1 MSFAN
6 LKLNDLDLDIVNT
19 LSNVDM
25 DFIDTACTDKSGFF
39 LPTSNASKSNSS
51 KSKNMATE
59 IASLRNELN
68 KAKYREKALLKEFAH
83 KFKALQQQDAP
94 KFNIITES
102 QKTSMPFD
110 EEEMPMDEMAATARM
125 ERVVRTMEN
134 AEQQRMIE
142 ELKRQQDEQM
152 YHLQQENE
160 KVISSFEKKL
170 MEKMQEMEEMQN
182 YLEAV
187 ENERNLLAEKVKT
200 PCVSPDTVA
209 NSSSNATQNNS
220 FGQWNNGVCELDS
233 SLEKTVQL
241 SPQKSSITPLQ
252 RLRYE
257 KQKQNLKNQVATPPT
272 VDTCNTSDGSLVS
285 DSANA
290 SKQSNVPPSRLSA
303 LFESVTDPKLNS
315 IHNLLTAVERKIQ
328 ECAEED
334 DSGHDEMLHLDKQ
347 SKTFEYVDKLSD
359 AEKEFVD
366 RVASLFKS
374 TLSEQMELIQ
384 HLQTELVQ
392 THDDFQSNEADMS
405 KMLEETYSKIEDLE
419 MELDSLKNTKSHTE
433 KLQGFLNMIADDK
446 NSSSFDLKD
455 LEQKLQGIED
465 ERNSLMEENLK
476 VQKEN
481 EETVLALRKVIDDM
495 TKEKEEVVKELM
507 TRLQH
512 SEKECDALKEV
523 NGIDNDLKVG
533 DDNAVLIDINE
544 LNALRRQTESSSS
557 DKEITTLTQELN
569 EAKLTISKLEKE
581 KSLGPD
587 EMLDLQ
593 LQEIRE
599 ANADLQSKLLEQER
613 EFEQEK
619 KKLEHSISNLDQDLA
634 TLHEESENN
643 LRQLASA
650 KNMSSALEKENE
662 KLKEKTDTLTSE
674 LENAQKFLQVTKEA
688 HSREQSL
695 ENDLEKSLQ
704 EIEKLREDTES
715 EKQVLIDQCEDL
727 ESKVQELQLEI
738 IEMKE
743 EKLSLKIR
751 VRDAETAFERCD
763 RIMTMLQET
772 NVSQGTSSQA
782 LAEFKDQLHEIHDHM
797 SKLRNSCDED
807 CHEIIDVVDKKVH
820 MILCLLETN
829 VIGINGSSTIVPFDF
844 SNGVSPKE
852 VLLERSLRMMRS
864 ETDRIKK
871 NIEELKTEKDQ
882 ETAILG
888 IELASLQ
895 GKFEAKCEL
904 LEQKEEELKN
914 LKSSFT
920 EQSMEYIS
928 DDDSDGDIEENSS
941 LFLPS
946 TSLHPNAEKEFS
958 DLCKQLQSER
968 DEAQKNSKKK
978 DDDLAE
984 AKMIISSLEQSNKA
998 ITDNLRSRLHD
1009 SNAALVSLLEQS
1021 KQKESENAELKS
1033 KLQAIMEKVNDTND
1047 GKE

>member
-1 MSFAN
+1 MSFAK

-25 DFIDTACTDKSGFF
+25 DFIDTACTDKSGFL

-51 KSKNMATE
+51 KSKNMTTE
-59 IASLRNELN
+59 IASLRNELS
-68 KAKYREKALLKEFAH
+68 KAKSREKALLKEFAH

-102 QKTSMPFD
+102 QITSMPFD

-134 AEQQRMIE
+134 AEQQRLIE

-152 YHLQQENE
+152 RQLQHDNE
-160 KVISSFEKKL
+160 TVISSLERKMMEKTKE
-170 MEKMQEMEEMQN
+170 MEKMQN
-182 YLEAV
+182 YLKAV
-187 ENERNLLAEKVKT
+187 ENERNLFAEQLKR
-200 PCVSPDTVA
+200 PCVSPDAVA
-209 NSSSNATQNNS
+209 NSSSNATQNDS

-285 DSANA
+285 DSANV

-315 IHNLLTAVERKIQ
+315 IHTLLKAVKTRIQ

-334 DSGHDEMLHLDKQ
+334 YSGHDEMLHLDRQ
-347 SKTFEYVDKLSD
+347 SETFEYLDKLSD

-366 RVASLFKS
+366 CVESLFKS
-374 TLSEQMELIQ
+374 TLNEQMELIQ

-392 THDDFQSNEADMS
+392 THDDFQSNEANMNQ
-405 KMLEETYSKIEDLE
+405 MLEETYSKIEDLE
-419 MELDSLKNTKSHTE
+419 TELDALKNTKRHTE
-433 KLQGFLNMIADDK
+433 KLQGFLNMIAEDK
-446 NSSSFDLKD
+446 NSSSFDLKG

-495 TKEKEEVVKELM
+495 TKEKEEVVNELM

-512 SEKECDALKEV
+512 SEQECDAQKKV
-523 NGIDNDLKVG
+523 SGIDNDLKVG

-544 LNALRRQTESSSS
+544 LNALKRQSESSSS
-557 DKEITTLTQELN
+557 DKDITTLTEELK
-569 EAKLTISKLEKE
+569 EARCLISKLEKE

-593 LQEIRE
+593 LQEFRE
-599 ANADLQSKLLEQER
+599 TNADLQSKLFEQEKA
-613 EFEQEK
+613 FGQEK
-619 KKLEHSISNLDQDLA
+619 KKLELSISNLDQDLA
-634 TLHEESENN
+634 TLRGKNENDS
-643 LRQLASA
+643 RQLASA
-650 KNMSSALEKENE
+650 KNLSSALEKENE
-662 KLKEKTDTLTSE
+662 QLQEKLDTLTIE
-674 LENAQKFLQVTKEA
+674 LENAQKFLEATKQS

-695 ENDLEKSLQ
+695 ENDLEKSLKA
-704 EIEKLREDTES
+704 IETLREETES
-715 EKQVLIDQCEDL
+715 EKQVLIDQCE
-727 ESKVQELQLEI
+727 ELQLEI

-751 VRDAETAFERCD
+751 VREAETAFERCN

-772 NVSQGTSSQA
+772 NISQGTSSQA
-782 LAEFKDQLHEIHDHM
+782 LADLKDQLHEIHDNL

-807 CHEIIDVVDKKVH
+807 CHEIIDVVDRKVH

-829 VIGINGSSTIVPFDF
+829 VIGIHGSSAIVPFDF

-852 VLLERSLRMMRS
+852 ELLERSLRMMRS

-895 GKFEAKCEL
+895 GKYEAKCEL
-904 LEQKEEELKN
+904 LELKEEELKN
-914 LKSSFT
+914 FKSSFT

-928 DDDSDGDIEENSS
+928 DDDSDGDIDENSS

-946 TSLHPNAEKEFS
+946 SCLHPHTEKELS

-978 DDDLAE
+978 ADDLAE

-1021 KQKESENAELKS
+1021 KHKESENTELKA
-1033 KLQAIMEKVNDTND
+1033 KLQAIMEKVNDTNE